1 MSSRSGR
8 VRWER
13 VEAARRQARLAL
25 GKDPDSADD
34 YGPRPKPHLS
44 GAGASMAGEWDA
56 VGG

>member
-1 MSSRSGR
+1 MSSRNGR

-34 YGPRPKPHLS
+34 YGPRPKLHSAAPAPS
-44 GAGASMAGEWDA
+44 
-56 VGG
+56 